1 MKYYHHVEK
10 LGLYFQLSL
19 LYLIMGVIL
28 CEARISSVQIQTRAV
43 VLPQKQITVSEAF
56 VAALLHW
63 NAFFIILRVRV
74 IQVSKV
80 ERKSKL
86 CSIACIS

>member
-1 MKYYHHVEK
+1 MKYRHHVEK

-28 CEARISSVQIQTRAV
+28 CEAHISSVQIQTRAV
-43 VLPQKQITVSEAF
+43 VLPQKQIIISEAF

-63 NAFFIILRVRV
+63 NAFFIILGVRA
-74 IQVSKV
+74 IQVCKV
-80 ERKSKL
+80 ERESN
-86 CSIACIS
+86 